1 MVEDVEIRA
10 LHQFYRSLSEVVG
23 TEAMLRIHVQY
34 KGTQLSIP
42 IHLYDRR
49 LAAQLVREEFNG
61 HNQMALA
68 HKYGYS
74 QKWVYKVLKQG
85 EDTNSKEE

>member
-1 MVEDVEIRA
+1 MVKDVEIKA
-10 LHQFYRSLSEVVG
+10 LHQFYRSLSEIVG
-23 TEAMLRIHVQY
+23 TEAMLRIHSQY

-61 HNQMALA
+61 NNQLALA

-74 QKWVYKVLKQG
+74 QKWVYKVLRQG
-85 EDTNSKEE
+85 EVTKQKEE

>member
-1 MVEDVEIRA
+1 MVEDVDIKA

-23 TEAMLRIHVQY
+23 TEAMLRIHAQY

-42 IHLYDRR
+42 IHLYDRK
-49 LAAQLVREEFNG
+49 LAAQRVREEFDG

-74 QKWVYKVLKQG
+74 QKWVYKVLRR
-85 EDTNSKEE
+85 ED

>member
-1 MVEDVEIRA
+1 MAEDVEIKA

-23 TEAMLRIHVQY
+23 TEAMLRIHAQY

-42 IHLYDRR
+42 IHLYDRK
-49 LAAQLVREEFNG
+49 LAAQQVREEFDG

-74 QKWVYKVLKQG
+74 QKWVYKVLRRNEEGKA
-85 EDTNSKEE
+85 KEE

>member
-23 TEAMLRIHVQY
+23 TEAMLRIHAQY

-42 IHLYDRR
+42 IHLYDRK
-49 LAAQLVREEFNG
+49 LAAQRVREEFDG
-61 HNQMALA
+61 HNQKELA

-74 QKWVYKVLKQG
+74 QKWVYKALRRREEGKI
-85 EDTNSKEE
+85 KEE